1 MPIGKQFLEKL
12 DHAGLSLLGDRV
24 HCFLKGGLKT
34 NMPFLELEIYD
45 NISLSPKCTVLNNKS
60 YNGKSP

>member
-1 MPIGKQFLEKL
+1 MSIGKQFLEKL

-45 NISLSPKCTVLNNKS
+45 NISQHHFPNITAGLT
-60 YNGKSP
+60 GDR